1 MNVGGGNGGIVWVD
15 LMSLT
20 RVLICEVVKQKKK
33 KLFTNHYRHKREQ
46 KNLRVVESGAFI
58 HFSLR
63 KDLRTKRLLAFMKL
77 LSRTRLRE
85 YTRTVK
91 TPVPK
96 TGQGGLLAT

>member
-1 MNVGGGNGGIVWVD
+1 VNVGGGNGGIVWVD

-58 HFSLR
+58 HFLLR
-63 KDLRTKRLLAFMKL
+63 KDLRTKTFQKKYWRSSPFFIL
-77 LSRTRLRE
+77 
-85 YTRTVK
+85 
-91 TPVPK
+91 
-96 TGQGGLLAT
+96 